1 MESLMLDLTQLG
13 LKIVLIIGCVFAVF
27 TFVYGFVRISD
38 TSMEPSIV
46 SGDLVLYYR
55 LDKRF
60 ETGDVAAFRYEG
72 RDGTGRVVAMAG
84 DTVDITEDGLLIN
97 GAVQVS
103 QDIYYETTQFAQG
116 VDFPLTVGEGQ
127 VFLLGDNRP
136 EATDSRIYGCVDL
149 SDIKGKVIAVIR
161 TRRI

>member
-1 MESLMLDLTQLG
+1 
-13 LKIVLIIGCVFAVF
+13 
-27 TFVYGFVRISD
+27 
-38 TSMEPSIV
+38 
-46 SGDLVLYYR
+46 
-55 LDKRF
+55 
-60 ETGDVAAFRYEG
+60 
-72 RDGTGRVVAMAG
+72 MAG

-149 SDIKGKVIAVIR
+149 ADIKGKVIAVIR